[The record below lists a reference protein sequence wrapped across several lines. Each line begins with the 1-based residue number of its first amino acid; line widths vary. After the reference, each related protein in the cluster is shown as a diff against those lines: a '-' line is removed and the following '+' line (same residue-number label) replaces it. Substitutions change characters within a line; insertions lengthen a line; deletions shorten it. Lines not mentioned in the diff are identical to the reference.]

1 MYTLP
6 EAIADKTAELFNS
19 IKHAKDDLQIE
30 CAEVSLNGDFSRLA
44 LLTAK
49 HGNLLELEAEIVS
62 VLKVF
67 EKKQKTNSKVKPS
80 QPKFSSIDRTRK
92 SGGHIRVTLTG
103 KIIEEGTIA
112 NTFVETLRV
121 FGFDRVARLNKI
133 ASGIPLFAKTPTTSY
148 QTQQHIGEWYITT
161 HVNKQTARSILE
173 DISKELNMP
182 IRIEIVEH
190 R

>member
-6 EAIADKTAELFNS
+6 EAIVDKATELFNS

-44 LLTAK
+44 LLTTK
-49 HGNLLELEAEIVS
+49 HGNLQELEADIVS
-62 VLKVF
+62 VLKDF
-67 EKKQKTNSKVKPS
+67 ENKQKTHSNVKPS
-80 QPKFSSIDRTRK
+80 QPKYSIDRTRK
-92 SGGHIRVTLTG
+92 SGGHIRVTLAG
-103 KIIEEGTIA
+103 KVIEEGTIA
-112 NTFVETLRV
+112 NTFVEALKV

-148 QTQQHIGEWYITT
+148 QTQQYIGGWHITT

-173 DISKELNMP
+173 DIGKELNMP
-182 IRIEIVEH
+182 IRVEIVE